1 MNLYA
6 ITLALIVLILLAV
19 SLTRLGKV
27 KTKADYLIAG
37 RSLPAFVLVFTLL
50 SSWIGSGSLLGGA
63 ENAYRH
69 GFAALWGA
77 AGGWAGLAL
86 IYFIAPRARHFAQ
99 YTIPDLLEARYN
111 QTARVLGVIAIL
123 FTYTAIT
130 SYQFIGGGDILHLIF
145 PALSAIQGRCLIAA
159 FVILLTA
166 IAGMSS
172 VAYTDLAIGLLAT
185 FTLCI
190 ALPVLVHNF
199 GGWSAV
205 HAALPSSHFR
215 IFGDIHPINSY
226 VGTNILPDGTRER
239 ISSAMELFL
248 PTCLLMLG
256 NQSMYQ
262 KFFSAKSEKDATRA
276 VIGWIVG
283 TVILE
288 TVIVALAVAGSAIFP
303 TGEVHDHPREILA
316 YVGLHAF
323 QPQQTVTTIPNLT
336 GPAGPA
342 IPASPA
348 SPAPANAVILSGAR
362 SAQSKDLHHQ
372 EEKGVIL
379 SGARSA
385 QSKDLRSDAAAPIV
399 ITTTEVLPPFTLHT
413 LQLLGALLVGAIF
426 AKIISTANN
435 YLFSPATN
443 LVNDIFVRYIRPNAG
458 NQQVLLVSR
467 AMVVLLGLWALYQ
480 GLHTESVLKKSLY
493 AYTIYSAAL
502 TPVILAAFYWRR
514 ATASAAVA
522 SIFTGTFVTV
532 FWDSAFIHHHIPAIL
547 ADRDAIFPALVAS
560 LLCLVI
566 VSLLTPRP
574 NLAHLTP
581 FADNAQTS

>member
-6 ITLALIVLILLAV
+6 VTLAVIVLTLLTV

-27 KTKADYLIAG
+27 HTRADYLVAG
-37 RSLPAFVLVFTLL
+37 RSLPAFILVFTLL

-69 GFAALWGA
+69 GFAALWQP

-86 IYFIAPRARHFAQ
+86 IYFIAPRARRFAQ
-99 YTIPDLLEARYN
+99 YTIPDLLETRYN
-111 QTARVLGVIAIL
+111 QTARILGVLAIL

-145 PALSAIQGRCLIAA
+145 PASISAIEGRYIIAVFVVA
-159 FVILLTA
+159 FTA

-172 VAYTDLAIGLLAT
+172 VAYMDVAIGLLAT
-185 FTLCI
+185 FTLCA
-190 ALPVLVHNF
+190 ALPVLLHSF

-205 HAALPSSHFR
+205 RAALPATHFQL
-215 IFGDIHPINSY
+215 FGDLHPFNSY
-226 VGTNILPDGTRER
+226 SGTNLLPDGTHER
-239 ISSAMELFL
+239 ISSALEIFL

-276 VIGWIVG
+276 VAGWIVG

-303 TGEVHDHPREILA
+303 AGDVHDHPREILA
-316 YVGLHAF
+316 YTGLHAF
-323 QPQQTVTTIPNLT
+323 T
-336 GPAGPA
+336 GSRP
-342 IPASPA
+342 
-348 SPAPANAVILSGAR
+348 LM
-362 SAQSKDLHHQ
+362 
-372 EEKGVIL
+372 
-379 SGARSA
+379 
-385 QSKDLRSDAAAPIV
+385 
-399 ITTTEVLPPFTLHT
+399 
-413 LQLLGALLVGAIF
+413 LLGALLVGAIF
-426 AKIISTANN
+426 AKIVSTANN
-435 YLFSPATN
+435 YLFSPAAN
-443 LVNDIFVRYIRPNAG
+443 LVNDIFVRYLKPRASNKQI
-458 NQQVLLVSR
+458 LLVSR
-467 AMVVLLGLWALYQ
+467 LMVVLLGLWALYQ

-532 FWDSAFIHHHIPAIL
+532 FWDSIFIHAHLPAVL
-547 ADRDAIFPALVAS
+547 ADRDAIFPALLAS
-560 LLCLVI
+560 LVCLVT
-566 VSLLTPRP
+566 VSLLTTPP
-574 NLAHLTP
+574 TESHLRA
-581 FADNAQTS
+581 FAES